1 MDWSLVQPRN
11 YDDTFNGG
19 DYHRDMQESPELQAR
34 FPAEE
39 CGLSKERYQTERQK
53 MLRRRWNRKKSGC

>member
-19 DYHRDMQESPELQAR
+19 DYHRDMKESPELQSP
-34 FPAEE
+34 FPAEG
-39 CGLSKERYQTERQK
+39 CGLPKKHYQTERQK
-53 MLRRRWNRKKSGC
+53 ELRRIWNGKKSGC